1 MPEKEV
7 HRKENKGGGGG
18 CGGEIERRPQ
28 IWKFNHT
35 QTSIL
40 AKCFL
45 RDWNKATKWRFP
57 FITCTLKGGWSKQWW
72 LHVENCVKYFISFLW
87 FVFKKNLPPSMSLGK
102 GWEVV
107 IYIPQHRHKGFH
119 FLHNFLYSLNIK
131 YVKKNVVTC
140 SFFMRV
146 GQKKKKGF
154 IMKQAHDI
162 NILP

>member
-1 MPEKEV
+1 
-7 HRKENKGGGGG
+7 
-18 CGGEIERRPQ
+18 
-28 IWKFNHT
+28 
-35 QTSIL
+35 
-40 AKCFL
+40 
-45 RDWNKATKWRFP
+45 
-57 FITCTLKGGWSKQWW
+57 
-72 LHVENCVKYFISFLW
+72 
-87 FVFKKNLPPSMSLGK
+87 MSLGK